1 MSQLP
6 QGLALDTATGL
17 EYCAGS
23 EEVYLDILNEFKN
36 DDRREELN
44 AFFRERNWERYRIS
58 AHAVKSSALTIG
70 AMDLYEIAKEIEEPL
85 KEMDFSPALDLHDL
99 FIVKYTDVL
108 EMLNRALA
116 Q

>member
-6 QGLALDTATGL
+6 QGLNLDIATGL
-17 EYCAGS
+17 EYCANS
-23 EEVYLDILNEFKN
+23 EEVYLEILDEFRK

-44 AFFRERNWERYRIS
+44 GFFAAKDWERYRIS

-70 AMDLYEIAKEIEEPL
+70 ATDLYEIAREIEEPL
-85 KEMDFSPALDLHDL
+85 KTMDFQPALDLHDL

-108 EMLNRALA
+108 NMLNRVLA